1 MAEKKKAE
9 MPEKMSIEESFDYLE
24 EVIEKMEDPD
34 ISLEESFSLYEKG
47 MKVLKE
53 AAGAV
58 DEVEKKVKLIDDEGQ
73 TEDFDE

>member
-9 MPEKMSIEESFDYLE
+9 KPEKMSIEESFDYLE

-47 MKVLKE
+47 MQVLKE

>member
-1 MAEKKKAE
+1 
-9 MPEKMSIEESFDYLE
+9 MSIEESFDYLE